1 METWQK
7 QLSVFQ
13 NICALQSEVKEM
25 SDERKYI
32 DYATVRDAL
41 LDAQERRGELSYE
54 QDMALNHASWAAS
67 TRRNGIETDTKVFN
81 DLLAAL
87 LELDKLEA
95 APDIAAKIAEIIPIQ
110 AQDVK
115 AILASK
121 RVVMDDNEVEHIVTL
136 VRQHV
141 GYEG

>member
-1 METWQK
+1 
-7 QLSVFQ
+7 
-13 NICALQSEVKEM
+13 M
-25 SDERKYI
+25 SDVDRTYI

-54 QDMALNHASWAAS
+54 QNMALNHATWAAS
-67 TRRNGIETDTKVFN
+67 THRNGIETDSKVFN
-81 DLLAAL
+81 QLLSGL
-87 LELDKLEA
+87 LELDKLAA
-95 APDIAAKIAEIIPIQ
+95 APDIAAKIAEIIPVHP
-110 AQDVK
+110 QDVK

-121 RVVMDDNEVEHIVTL
+121 RVVMDDSEVEHIVTM

>member
-1 METWQK
+1 
-7 QLSVFQ
+7 
-13 NICALQSEVKEM
+13 
-25 SDERKYI
+25 
-32 DYATVRDAL
+32 
-41 LDAQERRGELSYE
+41 
-54 QDMALNHASWAAS
+54 MALNHASWAAS

-81 DLLAAL
+81 QLLAEL

-95 APDIAAKIAEIIPIQ
+95 APDIAAKIAEIIPVQ
-110 AQDVK
+110 VQDVK